1 MISIFLFTLL
11 AWSGWADEAP
21 TPPPPPQTKIIY
33 RKSERQEFSG
43 TKLKGNLKKPEL
55 SYIYE
60 RKGLRQEQ
68 IINIPENFDDE
79 IIDGAGQL

>member
-1 MISIFLFTLL
+1 MISVLLL
-11 AWSGWADEAP
+11 AMLSWSSWAEDA
-21 TPPPPPQTKIIY
+21 PPQPKIIY
-33 RKSERQEFSG
+33 RKSERHEFSG